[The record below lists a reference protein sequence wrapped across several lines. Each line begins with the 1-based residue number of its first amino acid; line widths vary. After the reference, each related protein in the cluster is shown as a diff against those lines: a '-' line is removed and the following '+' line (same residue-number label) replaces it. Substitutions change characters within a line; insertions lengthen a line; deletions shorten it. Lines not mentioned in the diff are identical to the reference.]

1 MGRAQY
7 RCNFLCLGIEA
18 TEKVMLRNQTS
29 LPHVIWLRMGVG
41 FWESKESIL
50 SDGAV
55 DARHLQEGIEKP
67 R

>member
-1 MGRAQY
+1 
-7 RCNFLCLGIEA
+7 
-18 TEKVMLRNQTS
+18 MLRNQTS